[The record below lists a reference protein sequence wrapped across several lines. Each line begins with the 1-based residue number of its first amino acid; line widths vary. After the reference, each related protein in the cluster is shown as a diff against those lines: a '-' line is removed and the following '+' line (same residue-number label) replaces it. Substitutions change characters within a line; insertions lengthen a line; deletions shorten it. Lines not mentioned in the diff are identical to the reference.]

1 MNFRLGVTGGIGSG
15 KSTVC
20 RVFKVLGIPVF
31 ISDDEAKKL
40 MDNDPVIRKELNSIV
55 NTDIYPEGI
64 LDRQKL
70 AGLIFNDDNLLDKV
84 NSLVHPAVLNAF
96 NEWCGKQD
104 SRYVILETALLLK
117 SKLEWNIN
125 MTLSVIAPMEERIL
139 RVMERS
145 SLTRDQ
151 VLERINKQMSENEMI
166 SKSDFVINNA
176 DNNMIIPEII
186 RIHNDIINLTGKN

>member
-20 RVFKVLGIPVF
+20 RVFSVFGIPVF
-31 ISDDEAKKL
+31 VSDDEAKIL
-40 MDNDPVIRKELNSIV
+40 MDKDPFIRKELNSIL

-70 AGLIFNDDNLLDKV
+70 AGLIFNNDSLLDKV
-84 NSLVHPAVLNAF
+84 NRLVHPAVLDAF
-96 NEWCGKQD
+96 NSWCGKQD
-104 SRYVILETALLLK
+104 SQYVILETALLHK
-117 SKLEWNIN
+117 SKLDWKIN
-125 MTLSVIAPMEERIL
+125 KTLSVIAPMEERIS

-151 VLERINKQMSENEMI
+151 VLERIKNQMSESEII
-166 SKSDFVINNA
+166 SKSDFIINNA
-176 DNNMIIPEII
+176 DNNMIIPDII
-186 RIHNDIINLTGKN
+186 RIHNDILNITEKN